1 MRITGAV
8 APTLAARVAERMFFT
23 APRPPVRPAEQA
35 VLATADRF
43 PIGVDTVAYAWGGA
57 GDPVVLLAHGWG
69 GHAGHLAGFV
79 EPLVAAG
86 YRPIALDLPGH
97 GTTPRGRTSLVHFA
111 RAVRAAADRTG
122 PVHGII
128 AHSFGAAAVTF
139 ALARGLAVERAV
151 FVAPSARFEP
161 YWAWFRGAVG
171 ISDRV
176 WVRLRRHSEGWL
188 GVSYDEIS
196 PAVYLA
202 DMTTP
207 LLVVHSADDREV
219 PLGEGKEIAAGW
231 AGATLREVDGLGHLR
246 ILRDAGTQAE
256 AVGFL
261 AG

>member
-1 MRITGAV
+1 MRITGVV
-8 APTLAARVAERMFFT
+8 APTVAARMAERMFFT
-23 APRPPVRPAEQA
+23 PPRPPLRPAERA
-35 VLATADRF
+35 VLDTAERF
-43 PIGVDTVAYAWGGA
+43 AVGVDTVAYAWGGA
-57 GDPVVLLAHGWG
+57 ADPVVLLVHGWG

-122 PVHGII
+122 PVHGVV

-139 ALARGLAVERAV
+139 ALARGLPVERAV
-151 FVAPSARFEP
+151 FVSPSARFEG
-161 YWAWFRGAVG
+161 YWAWFRAAVG
-171 ISDRV
+171 VSDRV

-188 GVSYDEIS
+188 GVSYDDIH
-196 PAVYLA
+196 PVGYLA
-202 DMTTP
+202 EMTVP

-219 PLGEGKEIAAGW
+219 PLGEGKEIVAGW

-246 ILRDAGTQAE
+246 ILRDQNTQAE
-256 AVGFL
+256 AVTFL
-261 AG
+261 TG